1 MNNNGKNSLNMKK
14 ILKKLYKRDE
24 KKINNYLIQQQEDS
38 IIFPEGHL
46 SDNTIII

>member
-24 KKINNYLIQQQEDS
+24 KKINNYLIQQKEDS
-38 IIFPEGHL
+38 IIFPKGHL
-46 SDNTIII
+46 